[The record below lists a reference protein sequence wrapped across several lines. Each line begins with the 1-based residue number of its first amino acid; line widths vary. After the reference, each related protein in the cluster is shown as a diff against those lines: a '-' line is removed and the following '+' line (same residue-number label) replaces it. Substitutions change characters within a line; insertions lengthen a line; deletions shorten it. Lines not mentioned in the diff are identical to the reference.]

1 MAEAATEEVIR
12 TNCPRDCYD
21 GCGIWVRKRNG
32 EIVSVRGDP
41 EHPINRGSL
50 CGKCSVGYNG
60 VWQSEEARLLH
71 PQRRIGAKGA
81 GRFER
86 ISWEEA
92 CGEIA
97 ERLAG
102 IVETRGPSSIL
113 HTHYSGTLSLLA
125 FLFPMRFFHRLGAS
139 EVEPDSICNLAGHVA
154 WDLLFGSSE
163 VGFDPRTAQDASCI
177 LVWGAN
183 PSHCGPHM
191 DQYWLGEFSGSVV
204 VVDPIR
210 TETAERATL
219 HLQPFPG
226 TDAALAFGLLHVLE
240 RDGYFDEAFI
250 EAHTL
255 GADALRPRLEECTPA
270 WTEQQTGVPAPQLE
284 EAARLYGRGPALLW
298 AGQGFQRQRTGGN
311 AMRAVGLL
319 PALTGNVGKPGA
331 GFLYLNI
338 TPAILGVDFGWL
350 AGASLARERPPKVSH
365 MGLAQRLEDPSGYAA
380 LLSWNTNPLA
390 SAADQ
395 RRLRRALS
403 RDDLLCVVVDCFP
416 TDTADY
422 ADYVLP
428 AASFLEFDDL
438 TFSYMNLVIGA
449 QAKACEP
456 MGEALSNMEIFRRL
470 ARAMGYSED
479 ALFESDASMLD
490 ALVAQMGL
498 DFDFAELKR
507 RGHHMCS
514 EKPLILHRDLRFE
527 TPSGKIEI
535 ASEKA
540 ESRGLPSVPQPW
552 TDARPDEG
560 KLRLLSPASK
570 WRLNDSFANERKLGR
585 QAGRASVIL
594 HPEDA
599 SRLGVEPGMRV
610 RLHNDSGALELEAR
624 IEALAPAGVAVSHKG
639 RWPKLEGGAANVN
652 VLHAGEAADMGEST
666 AVHSTEVW
674 VTPVTGPRSP
684 LVAAQ

>member
-1 MAEAATEEVIR
+1 MAEAANEKVIR

-21 GCGIWVRKRNG
+21 ACGIWVRTRNG

-41 EHPINRGSL
+41 EHPVNRGSL
-50 CGKCSVGYNG
+50 CGKCSVAYNG
-60 VWQSEEARLLH
+60 MWQSEEARLLH
-71 PQRRIGAKGA
+71 PLRRSGAKGE

-86 ISWEEA
+86 VSWDEA
-92 CGEIA
+92 LGEIA
-97 ERLAG
+97 ERLTEV
-102 IVETRGPSSIL
+102 VETRGPSSIL
-113 HTHYSGTLSLLA
+113 HTHYTGTLSLLA
-125 FLFPMRFFHRLGAS
+125 FQFPMRFFHRLGAS

-154 WDLLFGSSE
+154 WKLLFGNSE

-183 PSHCGPHM
+183 PSHSGPHI
-191 DQYWLGEFSGSVV
+191 DRHWLGEFSGSIV

-210 TETAERATL
+210 TETAERAAL

-226 TDAALAFGLLHVLE
+226 SDAALAFGLLHVLE
-240 RDGYFDEAFI
+240 RDGRFDESFI

-255 GADALRPRLEECTPA
+255 GAGEVRSRLDECTPA
-270 WTEQQTGVPAPQLE
+270 WTEQQTGVPAAQIE
-284 EAARLYGRGPALLW
+284 EAARLYGRGPSLLW
-298 AGQGFQRQRTGGN
+298 AGQGFQRQRGGGN

-319 PALTGNVGKPGA
+319 PALTGNIGKPGA

-338 TPAILGVDFGWL
+338 TPAILGLDFGWL
-350 AGASLARERPPKVSH
+350 AGASLARERPARVSH
-365 MGLAQRLEDPSGYAA
+365 MGLAARLEDPAEYRA

-395 RRLRRALS
+395 RRMRRALS
-403 RDDLLCVVVDCFP
+403 REDLLSVVVDCFP

-438 TFSYMNLVIGA
+438 TFSYMNLLIGA
-449 QAKACEP
+449 QAKAREP
-456 MGEALSNMEIFRRL
+456 LGEALPNMEIFRRL
-470 ARAMGYSED
+470 ARAMGYEDD

-490 ALVAQMGL
+490 AMVAQMGL

-507 RGHHMCS
+507 RGHHVCGEM
-514 EKPLILHRDLRFE
+514 PRILHEDLRFE

-535 ASEKA
+535 VSQRALRK
-540 ESRGLPSVPQPW
+540 GLPSVPQPR
-552 TDARPDEG
+552 TDARPEG
-560 KLRLLSPASK
+560 GRLQLLSPASK
-570 WRLNDSFANERKLGR
+570 WRLNDSFANEEKLRDQMGP
-585 QAGRASVIL
+585 ASVIL

-599 SRLGVEPGMRV
+599 SRLGIDSGMRV
-610 RLHNDSGALELEAR
+610 RLHNESGALELEAR
-624 IEALAPAGVAVSHKG
+624 IEAVSLPGVAVAHKG
-639 RWPKLEGGAANVN
+639 RWPKLERNGANVN
-652 VLHAGEAADMGEST
+652 VLHAGHAADMGEST

-674 VTPVTGPRSP
+674 VTPVAG
-684 LVAAQ
+684 